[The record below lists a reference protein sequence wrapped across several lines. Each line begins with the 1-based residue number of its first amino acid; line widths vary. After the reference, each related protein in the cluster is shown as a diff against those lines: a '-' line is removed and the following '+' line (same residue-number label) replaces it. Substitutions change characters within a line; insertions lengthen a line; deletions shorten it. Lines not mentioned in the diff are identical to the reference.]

1 MARSEHTQHQCA
13 HRFCFCGNLFAT
25 RQRESD
31 TQNSILVFIDN
42 AVVNADNDCLRLG
55 HAKFLTENM
64 QC

>member
-13 HRFCFCGNLFAT
+13 YRFRFRGDLFAT
-25 RQRESD
+25 RQYKSD

-42 AVVNADNDCLRLG
+42 AVVNADNDRLRLG
-55 HAKFLTENM
+55 HAKFLFENI